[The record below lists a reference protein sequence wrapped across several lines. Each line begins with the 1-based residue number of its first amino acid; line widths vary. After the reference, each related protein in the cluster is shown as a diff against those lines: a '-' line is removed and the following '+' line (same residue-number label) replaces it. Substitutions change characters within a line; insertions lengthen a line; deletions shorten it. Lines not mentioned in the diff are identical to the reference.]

1 MSTMISLALN
11 WIGRFPGAK
20 LPVAHGLRLCL
31 VLLAAVVFALSTLVG
46 LCTVPCSADINA
58 DLLDPKLEEQYDWAM
73 YMDVHDMKNVLNYPT
88 SKLHP
93 LTNLRVIYRPLARGL
108 RAADYKKA
116 RVYEEFWYR
125 EEMPI
130 GLKRNEQLQIESYKF
145 GIIFVQPRD
154 GENDHTYAIANAL
167 VRILVDLWIHDIVA
181 GYVVV
186 PRDKF
191 DQMAGALSRY
201 GFFPGMRVAQGAQ
214 LSIHLRSYPAGR
226 DEIYFFQKGY

>member
-1 MSTMISLALN
+1 MISLALN

-31 VLLAAVVFALSTLVG
+31 VWLAAVVFALSTLVG

>member
-1 MSTMISLALN
+1 MMSWALN
-11 WIGRFPGAK
+11 WSRKFPQAK
-20 LPVAHGLRLCL
+20 LLTVQRLS
-31 VLLAAVVFALSTLVG
+31 AVSHLYLILG
-46 LCTVPCSADINA
+46 LCAVSQLCVVPCFADINA
-58 DLLDPKLEEQYDWAM
+58 DLMDPKLEEQYDWAM

-88 SKLHP
+88 SRLHP
-93 LTNLRVIYRPLARGL
+93 LTNLRVIYRPLARGV

-154 GENDHTYAIANAL
+154 GETDHTYAIANAL

-226 DEIYFFQKGY
+226 DEMYFFQKGY